1 MMQLSIMYKRLIYF
15 VLFTMFFGSVNGQ
28 SVFKMPIFTGKSID
42 DKMIDSTYFK
52 NKITFISFFYIGCGP
67 CMKEIPVLNKLNDHF
82 KGTKFQI
89 LAIAPHTPSQLILFN
104 SIDSVSGNAVAKRYR
119 TESIRY
125 PIVPECPEDGSTGMS
140 PKCYTIS
147 SKFGVNSYPTS
158 VLINEKNEILMTT
171 EGFPMRQNDEETL
184 LEMIKMIEGYLK

>member
-1 MMQLSIMYKRLIYF
+1 MMQPSIINKRLIYF
-15 VLFTMFFGSVNGQ
+15 VLLTMVFGSVNGQ

-42 DKMIDSTYFK
+42 DKMIDSTFFK

-82 KGTKFQI
+82 KGTKFQL

-104 SIDSVSGNAVAKRYR
+104 SIDSVSGNAIAKRYR
-119 TESIRY
+119 TEPIHY
-125 PIVPECPEDGSTGMS
+125 PIVPECPEDGSIGMS

-184 LEMIKMIEGYLK
+184 QEMIKMIEGYLK

>member
-1 MMQLSIMYKRLIYF
+1 MKTIFMHNRLICF
-15 VLFTMFFGSVNGQ
+15 VLLSMIFGSVKAQ
-28 SVFKMPIFTGKSID
+28 SVFKMPVFTGKTID
-42 DKMIDSTYFK
+42 NKIIDSAYFK

-82 KGTKFQI
+82 KGTKFQL

-104 SIDSVSGNAVAKRYR
+104 SIDSVSGNAIAKRYR
-119 TESIRY
+119 TDSIRY
-125 PIVPECPEDGSTGMS
+125 PILPECLEDGSTGMS
-140 PKCYTIS
+140 PKCYSIS

-184 LEMIKMIEGYLK
+184 QEMIKMIEGYLK

>member
-1 MMQLSIMYKRLIYF
+1 MKTILIYKRLIYF
-15 VLFTMFFGSVNGQ
+15 VFLSMIFGSVNAQ
-28 SVFKMPIFTGKSID
+28 SVFKMPVFYGKTID
-42 DKMIDSTYFK
+42 NKTIDSTYFK

-67 CMKEIPVLNKLNDHF
+67 CMKEIPVFNKLNDHF
-82 KGTKFQI
+82 KGTKFQL

-104 SIDSVSGNAVAKRYR
+104 SIDSVSGNATAKRYR

-125 PIVPECPEDGSTGMS
+125 PILPECQEDGSTGMS

-158 VLINEKNEILMTT
+158 VIINEKNEILMTT

-184 LEMIKMIEGYLK
+184 QEMIKMIEGYLK